1 MRFWKAEGKRQ
12 TSQEPQNLQYDR
24 VVNSPDLLSAS
35 YIPDLGLK
43 KPVTQK
49 HQWVQE
55 QQNKTKTQSLLFI
68 FKKQT
73 ETKTKA
79 KNQERD
85 SPVGQRLSDNN
96 YLYQTETTLCL
107 PLISPAKVEQGTN
120 ISTLSRLPSP
130 RGSTRVLS
138 ENTEQEAATFILARW
153 QWGHTCVVSVEM
165 KWFMDFYP
173 ISSNEVF
180 QPPAGTVSLEAR
192 WN

>member
-1 MRFWKAEGKRQ
+1 MRFWKAEEKRQ

-35 YIPDLGLK
+35 YIPDLRLK

-68 FKKQT
+68 FKKPT

-96 YLYQTETTLCL
+96 YLYQTGTTLCL

-120 ISTLSRLPSP
+120 ISTLSRLFWGMGFHQGAI
-130 RGSTRVLS
+130 REHWAGSCDFHSSHVAMRPHLCS
-138 ENTEQEAATFILARW
+138 
-153 QWGHTCVVSVEM
+153 VSGNEM
-165 KWFMDFYP
+165 VYGLLP
-173 ISSNEVF
+173 H
-180 QPPAGTVSLEAR
+180 QQ
-192 WN
+192 